1 MGGFADNVRIMRLN
15 RGWTQAELA
24 DRLGM
29 TSQAITIW
37 ERGHSVPRPSTLQ
50 QVASIFGV
58 SVDALLGD
66 ERITPAPSSAL
77 VPVLGTAHM
86 GGYDDIDEVDYRV
99 EVPASVVERHP
110 RGFLIHGFGPCM
122 NRRFP
127 EDAHLLIDP
136 DMLPKSGDAVLV
148 QRDGQALV
156 RSYMRGAST
165 VMLSPDSYSEDLQDM
180 IGSPDDPP
188 AKLVGVVVWYQASED
203 VRRA

>member
-1 MGGFADNVRIMRLN
+1 MGGFAENVRTLRLG

-24 DRLGM
+24 ERLGI
-29 TSQAITIW
+29 TSQAVTFW
-37 ERGHSVPRPSTLQ
+37 ERGHNTPRPSTLQ
-50 QVASIFGV
+50 QVAAIFGTT
-58 SVDALLGD
+58 VDALLGD
-66 ERITPAPSSAL
+66 ERISPAASSRL

-86 GGYDDIDEVDYRV
+86 GGFDDIDDVDYRV

-110 RGFLIHGFGPCM
+110 RAFLVRGFGECM

-127 EDAHLLIDP
+127 EDAHLLVDP
-136 DMLPKSGDAVLV
+136 DVLPRSGDAVLV

-156 RSYMRGAST
+156 RAYHRGAST
-165 VMLSPDSYSEDLQDM
+165 VMLSPDSWSADLEDM
-180 IGSPDDPP
+180 VGTSDDPP